1 LVVSEDT
8 STITMT
14 TTTHRPW
21 LPAHVSNKDK
31 IIAGAVAGSVGGVA
45 LLGGLLGGLLH
56 TTVTTPSPTTT
67 GLLLST
73 AAPAALNVTF
83 DVSHTRFLQGHGPA
97 ANSPLHDT
105 VANYLGSPWVIALA
119 FGVLSAAAVGIA
131 VGFQSKSRSQ
141 RSRDSPGLAELAD
154 LSDESSDDEKMRS
167 EGGFAGQWTKG
178 TITDDLRTFIW
189 SDGETTKIS
198 TDGDTITMH
207 LHGQVYYGQLTG
219 DHIFW
224 SNDSTWERQDD
235 QDRKARGGP
244 DAFDLVD
251 KNHDGVISPEEF
263 NAAFVSAPYGALR
276 APQQ

>member
-8 STITMT
+8 STITIT
-14 TTTHRPW
+14 TTT
-21 LPAHVSNKDK
+21 LPATFQRFPAHASNKGK

-56 TTVTTPSPTTT
+56 TTVTPSPTTT
-67 GLLLST
+67 ATTT
-73 AAPAALNVTF
+73 APTAMNVTF
-83 DVSHTRFLQGHGPA
+83 DVSHTRFLQGQGPA
-97 ANSPLHDT
+97 ANSLHDT
-105 VANYLGSPWVIALA
+105 VAHYLGSPWVVALA
-119 FGVLSAAAVGIA
+119 FGALSAAAAIA

-141 RSRDSPGLAELAD
+141 RSRDSPGVAELAD

-198 TDGDTITMH
+198 TDGDTITMYYRDK
-207 LHGQVYYGQLTG
+207 VYYGQLTG
-219 DHIFW
+219 DRVFW

-235 QDRKARGGP
+235 QYRKARGGP

-251 KNHDGVISPEEF
+251 KNHD
-263 NAAFVSAPYGALR
+263 
-276 APQQ
+276 